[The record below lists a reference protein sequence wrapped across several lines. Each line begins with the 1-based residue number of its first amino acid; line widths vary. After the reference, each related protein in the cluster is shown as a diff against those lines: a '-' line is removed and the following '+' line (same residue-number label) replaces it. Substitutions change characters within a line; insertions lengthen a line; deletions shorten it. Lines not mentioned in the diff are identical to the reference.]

1 MILQTFL
8 YLNSFS
14 LNSISA
20 LSCRPVIC
28 PLMPNWVANDKVA
41 AVAVP
46 TPIRK
51 GTRGNDIMWQIKE
64 ICVETAEWRLH
75 PEPLASLQHSF
86 RWHCYLFFLS
96 FFLSFLFS
104 SSFFSTCLFS
114 SMNIE
119 ILDIYYSIF
128 ILAAVESNPSH
139 HMQQF
144 TFHLLRHGHIHTL
157 SYTSSIVHVNPLEL
171 NRLVFLT
178 SLSLAS
184 PRLRVLL
191 CSL

>member
-1 MILQTFL
+1 MSRQQNEGYIQSPSPL
-8 YLNSFS
+8 YNTAF
-14 LNSISA
+14 
-20 LSCRPVIC
+20 V
-28 PLMPNWVANDKVA
+28 
-41 AVAVP
+41 
-46 TPIRK
+46 
-51 GTRGNDIMWQIKE
+51 DIA
-64 ICVETAEWRLH
+64 T
-75 PEPLASLQHSF
+75 SS
-86 RWHCYLFFLS
+86 FFLS